1 MQPFSWAPPDT
12 AAAPLRVVANG
23 EIYNYRALAA
33 QYGVPLATGSDCE
46 VLAPLYHAQDGDAVA
61 WARALDGVFAVVL
74 VDVARGLV
82 VVARDPYGVR
92 PLFTAELRDGSSSAS
107 GSTLFASEIKGLLP
121 AAGGVG
127 GAVLAGVA
135 PFPPGHVA
143 TYDLATGARLSLTRY
158 HAVPWVKNP
167 AYEDADVGAYEGSGA
182 GRWNWTERGDASST
196 TRATIT
202 TQLLLRPLSIADSC
216 SPRAPAGGI

>member
-1 MQPFSWAPPDT
+1 MQPFTWQPPT
-12 AAAPLRVVANG
+12 AAAAAAPLRVVANG
-23 EIYNYRALAA
+23 EIYNYRSLAA

-46 VLAPLYHAQDGDAVA
+46 VLAPLYDALDGDAVA

-74 VDVARGLV
+74 VDAARGVV

-92 PLFTAELRDGSSSAS
+92 PLFTAELRGSASTGSSGSGACASSA

-121 AAGGVG
+121 AAGAGG
-127 GAVLAGVA
+127 SGAVVAGVA

-158 HAVPWVKNP
+158 HAVPWIKNP
-167 AYEDADVGAYEGSGA
+167 AYEDAAVGACVG
-182 GRWNWTERGDASST
+182 ERGGGKQVAASGHGLNPV
-196 TRATIT
+196 I
-202 TQLLLRPLSIADSC
+202 LSLS
-216 SPRAPAGGI
+216 S